1 MQNLRAKLPCP
12 SALCAIMGVSNC
24 NWALFK
30 PIRHYHIS
38 FQKHRKVSL
47 SDLKQIQKLNH
58 FLMLRLL
65 AFFQIFQHRT
75 CHQELHSKHAQP
87 LFPSFPPKPLT
98 SVGRVDRVDEA
109 AWSSRTAVRCEVLR
123 TSSAA
128 AIASVARGAA
138 APRAAGGRG
147 SSRIACC
154 PESESTRARRWKS
167 ARELVRK
174 GLERHV
180 GKFEQW
186 RKNELEWNFFFSG
199 CI

>member
-1 MQNLRAKLPCP
+1 MQSWVCPIATEHCSNPCDITIFL
-12 SALCAIMGVSNC
+12 SKSIG
-24 NWALFK
+24 K
-30 PIRHYHIS
+30 YI
-38 FQKHRKVSL
+38 SL
-47 SDLKQIQKLNH
+47 SDLKRIQKLNH

-65 AFFQIFQHRT
+65 AFFQVFQHRT
-75 CHQELHSKHAQP
+75 SQQTCSTP
-87 LFPSFPPKPLT
+87 FPPKPFT

-138 APRAAGGRG
+138 APRAVGGRG

-167 ARELVRK
+167 AREMVRK

-180 GKFEQW
+180 GKFEQ
-186 RKNELEWNFFFSG
+186 
-199 CI
+199 